1 MDTRAR
7 HLLAELHGC
16 DRALLNDAARLQ
28 VILRQAAE
36 AAGARVVAEVMH
48 PYSPHGVTG
57 VCVIEE
63 SHFSLHT
70 WPESG
75 YAAVDFYTCGEVSPE
90 RAAAVLG
97 DALGAETVQLLLVER
112 GRPLGE
118 DPFRVRTLPR
128 D

>member
-7 HLLAELHGC
+7 HLLVELHGC
-16 DRALLNDAARLQ
+16 DSALLNDAERLRA
-28 VILRQAAE
+28 ILRRAAE
-36 AAGARVVAEVMH
+36 AAGATVVAEVLH

-57 VCVIEE
+57 VFVIEE

-75 YAAVDFYTCGEVSPE
+75 YAAVDFYTCGDVSPE
-90 RAAAVLG
+90 RAAEVLRE
-97 DALGAETVQLLLVER
+97 ALGATSMRLLLIER

-118 DPFRVRTLPR
+118 DPFRVLTLPER
-128 D
+128 

>member
-16 DRALLNDAARLQ
+16 DRALLNDAERLRS
-28 VILRQAAE
+28 ILRRAAAE
-36 AAGARVVAEVMH
+36 AGATVVAEVLH

-57 VCVIEE
+57 VFVIEE

-75 YAAVDFYTCGEVSPE
+75 YAAVDFYTCGDVSPE
-90 RAAAVLG
+90 RAAVVLRE
-97 DALGAETVQLLLVER
+97 ALGAENMRLLMVER
-112 GRPLGE
+112 GRPVGE
-118 DPFRVRTLPR
+118 DPFRVVPLGDR
-128 D
+128 